1 MTTHV
6 FSLRRLPLLFSS
18 DALNVTRDPTLL
30 FAICFSIVPAIAG
43 FFFRDAI
50 DAAAL
55 GYFGVANLF
64 AMIVPIFICLPAF
77 MVGWVTGFLFLEDRD
92 DGPLLALEVTPVGK
106 RGFMAYRVAVT
117 AAISFVITLLGA
129 ALLLPERGVA
139 MALVLATM
147 VALDAVGSALILP
160 ALARNKVEGLALTKV
175 TNIFGMVP
183 LVALVPGPWRFVGG
197 VVPTFWVGE
206 VILNAGDFPSW
217 HFLAASAIGIGLH
230 LAAVA
235 LLYRLQANRA
245 G

>member
-1 MTTHV
+1 
-6 FSLRRLPLLFSS
+6 
-18 DALNVTRDPTLL
+18 
-30 FAICFSIVPAIAG
+30 
-43 FFFRDAI
+43 
-50 DAAAL
+50 
-55 GYFGVANLF
+55 
-64 AMIVPIFICLPAF
+64 
-77 MVGWVTGFLFLEDRD
+77 
-92 DGPLLALEVTPVGK
+92 
-106 RGFMAYRVAVT
+106 
-117 AAISFVITLLGA
+117 
-129 ALLLPERGVA
+129 
-139 MALVLATM
+139 M